1 MTNRKYSL
9 YYLLRAIHQRKQK
22 GLLMFANEKVLNLH
36 FLDYCNFRCTHCFVK
51 REGRSLS
58 FDECKKI
65 VDHPFI
71 KKNFTRI
78 NLAGGEPLLSP
89 FLQDLIDY
97 IVNNGYYCSLIT
109 NGSLLTVPFIERNKN
124 KLAMIGISVDSLNV
138 ETLHFI
144 GRKPLPNLEKICLAI
159 KENNIKLKINI
170 CISKLNASE
179 DFTKIIMLTKPDRL
193 KLLQIVSTPHSPS
206 SYDQVISRREFFN
219 ICEKLAQFAPICED
233 NDYMQQAYWIVDSEG
248 CFSKNNLH
256 AKIHTVNLLTSNH
269 IVFDK

>member
-1 MTNRKYSL
+1 
-9 YYLLRAIHQRKQK
+9 
-22 GLLMFANEKVLNLH
+22 MFANEKVLNLH

-97 IVNNGYYCSLIT
+97 IANQGYHCSLIT
-109 NGSLLTVPFIERNKN
+109 NGSLLTVPFIERNKT
-124 KLAMIGISVDSLNV
+124 KLSMIGISVDSLNV

-144 GRKPLPNLEKICLAI
+144 GRKTLPDLEKICLAI

-170 CISKLNASE
+170 CVSKLNFSE
-179 DFTKIIMLTKPDRL
+179 DFTEIIKITKPDRL
-193 KLLQIVSTPHSPS
+193 KLFQLVPTPHSPS
-206 SYDQVISRREFFN
+206 SGEQVISREEFIH
-219 ICEKLAQFAPICED
+219 ICEKLSRFSPICED

-248 CFSKNNLH
+248 YFSKNNLH
-256 AKIHTVNLLTSNH
+256 DKIHTVNLLTSNH
-269 IVFDK
+269 SVFDY